1 MSANSKLLEGYL
13 KSRKIKKASELVLSN
28 EEALTLLLSFLHSKD
43 SKMKLAAVMTLE
55 EALKRM
61 PDIMRLRILKRTLDD
76 LIALALENDDR
87 VSIYALRAIK
97 ALITGLPLDPESF
110 VKLGH
115 AIKDLVK
122 ARRNEVVLL
131 EIPPILESVRI
142 TSSDPRV
149 HDIIS
154 RLLHSKN
161 PRLKAMGLRLLL
173 NTSAYTGDP
182 ALLKTVFSEVRDMLT
197 VEDIPLIDFALTL
210 LLDVAHYPLREE
222 IIDDVAGVLTLVKN
236 LALKGKPGVSDKAR
250 LVAEKLED
258 AIYRYYKNR
267 PEEAKQKIQELLI
280 NERFYE
286 AIDLALAVG
295 DTYVLN
301 WLAEELEKMEK
312 ERLRINER
320 VLPGPKYLSP
330 PPEAKAQKSLK
341 VPHISQ
347 FGRKK
352 TGREKLTKHVEKSGQ
367 TPKMSDEETKKE
379 LEKAITSGKTSE
391 LIELAMKKPEV
402 IFELERKLEE
412 GDKFEKMDA
421 LWALSKLAEKLDET
435 KAFILKPA
443 VEPLMKVASSK
454 NRWMR
459 LRAVR
464 TLAAIAPKAPY
475 GDEIVGQFLEW
486 YLSGDEERVVPS
498 LEFFSYYFSK
508 IWDEKT
514 ARVVLSRLLEYLEN
528 DGMRF
533 DALLTL
539 DALVG
544 SAPVEK
550 VSLFGPFVEKLKE
563 IKKTASPDEQ
573 KLAIRILENIASK
586 SKALVIH

>member
-1 MSANSKLLEGYL
+1 
-13 KSRKIKKASELVLSN
+13 
-28 EEALTLLLSFLHSKD
+28 
-43 SKMKLAAVMTLE
+43 
-55 EALKRM
+55 
-61 PDIMRLRILKRTLDD
+61 
-76 LIALALENDDR
+76 
-87 VSIYALRAIK
+87 
-97 ALITGLPLDPESF
+97 
-110 VKLGH
+110 
-115 AIKDLVK
+115 
-122 ARRNEVVLL
+122 
-131 EIPPILESVRI
+131 
-142 TSSDPRV
+142 
-149 HDIIS
+149 
-154 RLLHSKN
+154 
-161 PRLKAMGLRLLL
+161 
-173 NTSAYTGDP
+173 
-182 ALLKTVFSEVRDMLT
+182 
-197 VEDIPLIDFALTL
+197 
-210 LLDVAHYPLREE
+210 
-222 IIDDVAGVLTLVKN
+222 
-236 LALKGKPGVSDKAR
+236 
-250 LVAEKLED
+250 
-258 AIYRYYKNR
+258 
-267 PEEAKQKIQELLI
+267 
-280 NERFYE
+280 
-286 AIDLALAVG
+286 
-295 DTYVLN
+295 
-301 WLAEELEKMEK
+301 
-312 ERLRINER
+312 
-320 VLPGPKYLSP
+320 
-330 PPEAKAQKSLK
+330 
-341 VPHISQ
+341 
-347 FGRKK
+347 
-352 TGREKLTKHVEKSGQ
+352 
-367 TPKMSDEETKKE
+367 MSDEETKKE

>member
-1 MSANSKLLEGYL
+1 
-13 KSRKIKKASELVLSN
+13 
-28 EEALTLLLSFLHSKD
+28 
-43 SKMKLAAVMTLE
+43 
-55 EALKRM
+55 
-61 PDIMRLRILKRTLDD
+61 
-76 LIALALENDDR
+76 
-87 VSIYALRAIK
+87 
-97 ALITGLPLDPESF
+97 
-110 VKLGH
+110 
-115 AIKDLVK
+115 
-122 ARRNEVVLL
+122 
-131 EIPPILESVRI
+131 
-142 TSSDPRV
+142 
-149 HDIIS
+149 
-154 RLLHSKN
+154 
-161 PRLKAMGLRLLL
+161 
-173 NTSAYTGDP
+173 
-182 ALLKTVFSEVRDMLT
+182 MLT

-210 LLDVAHYPLREE
+210 LLDVAHYPPLREE

-391 LIELAMKKPEV
+391 LIELALKKPEV
-402 IFELERKLEE
+402 IFGLERKLEE

-459 LRAVR
+459 LRTAR
-464 TLAAIAPKAPY
+464 TLATIAPKAPY

-486 YLSGDEERVVPS
+486 YLSGGDEEKVVPS
-498 LEFFSYYFSK
+498 LEFFSYYFLK
-508 IWDEKT
+508 TWDEKT
-514 ARVVLSRLLEYLEN
+514 ARVVLARLLEYLEN

-586 SKALVIH
+586 SKALVTH